1 MLGSGGLDPW
11 QQPWCQA
18 PAERCSWAQLC
29 VLQRSGLQQKTTGS
43 CFPEDIWNFS
53 VISNFNLKDLHLQI
67 LIPPS
72 YLLCSGDFISIKS
85 FRGGNQRLFSA
96 NHSVCTGYISS
107 RQMNLIVSTWDV
119 ELSTTLCFSQG
130 LNYIILLGNLKANV
144 IWRQRN
150 EKKMSLAV
158 PWGTHGMEG
167 DTGESSWAMETLCL
181 WIASRGAQPL
191 WPT

>member
-1 MLGSGGLDPW
+1 MWVWTLGSSPD
-11 QQPWCQA
+11 A
-18 PAERCSWAQLC
+18 RH
-29 VLQRSGLQQKTTGS
+29 LQRGVPGPSSVFYNHLGSKSRTAGS

-67 LIPPS
+67 LIPPQLPFVFRRLHK
-72 YLLCSGDFISIKS
+72 YQIVSGGKS
-85 FRGGNQRLFSA
+85 KTIFRKPF
-96 NHSVCTGYISS
+96 VCTGYISS

-181 WIASRGAQPL
+181 WIASRVTQRL